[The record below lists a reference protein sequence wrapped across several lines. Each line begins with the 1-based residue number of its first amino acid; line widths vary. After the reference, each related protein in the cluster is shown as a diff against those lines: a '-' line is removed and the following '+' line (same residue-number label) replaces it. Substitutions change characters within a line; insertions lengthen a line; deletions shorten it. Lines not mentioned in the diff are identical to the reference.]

1 MGIILKTH
9 STVCFNILLLLSNV
23 HSEASTHQDL
33 ETILQKKPFSPC
45 IFHRAY
51 FHELYCELLKVLK
64 TELKSFM
71 GKLYK
76 PNAETKCYLQKH
88 AVCSQG
94 EPSRIMQANNYPL
107 KKTQNVKNSG

>member
-71 GKLYK
+71 GKPYSQMLK
-76 PNAETKCYLQKH
+76 LNAICRSTLCAHK
-88 AVCSQG
+88 VSQA
-94 EPSRIMQANNYPL
+94 E
-107 KKTQNVKNSG
+107 